1 MGEPTNGEGTGAT
14 DAGASKTPR
23 PLAESVPEPVILEEH
38 VVAPATPPAPSAT
51 APQAAPPVS
60 TLKPAPIEIPKPEAG
75 PVPLMPK
82 PAAAPPMQ
90 PPAAGAPAQPAA
102 AKGGAMS
109 NIANMLQMIKLPE
122 RKDAPTAEPKRT
134 YDTSLSIDPKSQA
147 AAEAARTQA
156 LKKAEAAAHAI
167 TESLPNTTDTTVDDV
182 RALHTLKDDLQHV
195 VRDKKISLVRA
206 VALEEEK
213 RHHGSAT
220 EEHIVTQAR
229 KQKRTRYGLFV
240 ASILFFLGTL
250 AIGAV
255 LYVMAERTQKA
266 AAPITAAVLFSEQS
280 APLPV
285 DNLAPADI
293 RREIGNA
300 RLSALTLGAILE
312 IIPVKQVDVDGTTR
326 MAPLTF
332 TEFLA
337 AIGTRAPAEL
347 PRALADQFFIGLHT
361 VDENAPIIV
370 IPVVSYERAFAAMLE
385 WEKDMNS
392 DLSPIF
398 TPVPPQAIDAN
409 GLPGIRRFEDTVMR
423 NYDVRA
429 LKDDSGTI
437 QLYYSFPTRNVLV
450 IGESP
455 YSFSEVLSR
464 LRADRKL

>member
-1 MGEPTNGEGTGAT
+1 M
-14 DAGASKTPR
+14 
-23 PLAESVPEPVILEEH
+23 LE
-38 VVAPATPPAPSAT
+38 
-51 APQAAPPVS
+51 
-60 TLKPAPIEIPKPEAG
+60 
-75 PVPLMPK
+75 
-82 PAAAPPMQ
+82 
-90 PPAAGAPAQPAA
+90 
-102 AKGGAMS
+102 
-109 NIANMLQMIKLPE
+109 MIKLPE
-122 RKDAPTAEPKRT
+122 RKAVVKEEPKRT

-147 AAEAARTQA
+147 AAEAAR
-156 LKKAEAAAHAI
+156 AEALRKAAAAAQTI
-167 TESLPNTTDTTVDDV
+167 QESLPNKTDTPVDDV

-213 RHHGSAT
+213 RHRGSAI
-220 EEHIVTQAR
+220 EEHLETHTR
-229 KQKRTRYGLFV
+229 KQKRTRYGLFL
-240 ASILFFLGTL
+240 ASTLFFLGAV

-285 DNLAPADI
+285 DNLAPADV

-300 RLSALTLGAILE
+300 RNSALTLGAILE
-312 IIPVKQVDVDGTTR
+312 IIPVKQVTVDGRAR
-326 MAPLTF
+326 MVLLTF
-332 TEFLA
+332 AEFLA

-347 PRALADQFFIGLHT
+347 PRSLADQFFIGLHT
-361 VDENAPIIV
+361 VDENAPVIV
-370 IPVVSYERAFAAMLE
+370 VPVVSYERAFAAMLE
-385 WEKDMNS
+385 WEKDMNA
-392 DLSPIF
+392 DLAPIF
-398 TPVPPQAIDAN
+398 TSVSPQSVDAN

-429 LKDDSGTI
+429 LKDDSGTV